1 MCCQT
6 GMYLVYQ
13 KINLVGIFRRHC
25 HFDMAKI
32 AVIVYVV
39 CRVWEEGMPTLCVR
53 RPMSI

>member
-32 AVIVYVV
+32 AVIVHVV